1 MFRRLSAFALALLL
15 AGCAATPAPESA
27 AATAT
32 PSPSAA
38 LTQTP
43 GRCPTY
49 EEAMAAAAGPGET
62 GEGAYTDADA
72 CLQNA
77 YALAAALYAKDASA
91 AAAACGR
98 ALDDAPNENAGAA
111 DLFPFADLTGL
122 VVEGFAFT
130 GGGAG
135 EPLWL
140 QITVADPGATPL
152 PAGATTYAVE
162 FGDGYYTDANCVQA
176 LIPQAQYQPQQG
188 RAWQAVTSFRNW
200 VTGDAWQ
207 DAADLPPAGVAYY
220 LTSFAAG
227 RGVTAGETGAWP
239 ADRLAEQ
246 AQDAFGR
253 RLDVFDNPSEAAFR
267 SERYGGVYD
276 AETDTF
282 ALAASPGDSNRNWR
296 MTALTEEPDGTCTLT
311 LAEGTNCLWMEPA
324 AQLAYTLQEND
335 DGSFALLGAQWAGG
349 EKTPRYEIWNA
360 DVRLPDGTALPETL
374 PLRVEFAPGA
384 TWQQA
389 AEAVGMQPADL
400 QALNPGVPLRDDGT
414 FDGYPLLVDTGYPL
428 PQGGQRKVRIV
439 TPWVAYQGE
448 QVYTVP
454 ASLSREAGI
463 AAAEA
468 ADFLR
473 HLSLRSGYWPA
484 EPVESETGAEL
495 YQAQAGARFTEYGDL
510 ENYLAAVFTPELAA
524 QYAAGGYEPA
534 VSAYVGYLAGPQG
547 ELRFGGGE
555 RGGNPLLLTE
565 LCTEPQTRPDGSLVY
580 GILGIES
587 AADAGPGG
595 PPACAVWHT
604 VRLVETEEGW
614 RVAEMTLAG

>member
-38 LTQTP
+38 LTPTP

-49 EEAMAAAAGPGET
+49 DEAMTAAAGPGET
-62 GEGAYTDADA
+62 GKGAYTDADA

-98 ALDDAPNENAGAA
+98 ALDDAPNENAGAD

-152 PAGATTYAVE
+152 PAGAATYAVE

-220 LTSFAAG
+220 LTGFAAE

-282 ALAASPGDSNRNWR
+282 ALAASPGDANRNWR
-296 MTALTEEPDGTCTLT
+296 MTALAEEADGTCTLT
-311 LAEGTNCLWMEPA
+311 LARGANCLWMQPA
-324 AQLAYTLQEND
+324 AELAYTLQEND

-374 PLRVEFAPGA
+374 PLRVEFAPDT

-389 AEAVGMQPADL
+389 AEAAGMPPAGMNRRFPPMS
-400 QALNPGVPLRDDGT
+400 A
-414 FDGYPLLVDTGYPL
+414 
-428 PQGGQRKVRIV
+428 I
-439 TPWVAYQGE
+439 W
-448 QVYTVP
+448 P
-454 ASLSREAGI
+454 ARRGNSGL
-463 AAAEA
+463 AAA
-468 ADFLR
+468 
-473 HLSLRSGYWPA
+473 
-484 EPVESETGAEL
+484 
-495 YQAQAGARFTEYGDL
+495 
-510 ENYLAAVFTPELAA
+510 
-524 QYAAGGYEPA
+524 
-534 VSAYVGYLAGPQG
+534 
-547 ELRFGGGE
+547 
-555 RGGNPLLLTE
+555 
-565 LCTEPQTRPDGSLVY
+565 
-580 GILGIES
+580 S
-587 AADAGPGG
+587 AAATR
-595 PPACAVWHT
+595 CC
-604 VRLVETEEGW
+604 
-614 RVAEMTLAG
+614 

>member
-1 MFRRLSAFALALLL
+1 MFRRLSALALALLL

-38 LTQTP
+38 LTPTP
-43 GRCPTY
+43 GHCPTY
-49 EEAMAAAAGPGET
+49 DEAMAAAAGPGET

-122 VVEGFAFT
+122 AVEGFAFS

-135 EPLWL
+135 KPLWL

-282 ALAASPGDSNRNWR
+282 ALAASPGDANRNWR

-324 AQLAYTLQEND
+324 AELAYTLQEND

-374 PLRVEFAPGA
+374 PLRVAFAPDT

-389 AEAVGMQPADL
+389 AEAVGMPPAGMNRRFPPMS
-400 QALNPGVPLRDDGT
+400 A
-414 FDGYPLLVDTGYPL
+414 
-428 PQGGQRKVRIV
+428 I
-439 TPWVAYQGE
+439 W
-448 QVYTVP
+448 P
-454 ASLSREAGI
+454 ARRGNSGL
-463 AAAEA
+463 AAA
-468 ADFLR
+468 
-473 HLSLRSGYWPA
+473 
-484 EPVESETGAEL
+484 
-495 YQAQAGARFTEYGDL
+495 
-510 ENYLAAVFTPELAA
+510 
-524 QYAAGGYEPA
+524 
-534 VSAYVGYLAGPQG
+534 
-547 ELRFGGGE
+547 
-555 RGGNPLLLTE
+555 
-565 LCTEPQTRPDGSLVY
+565 
-580 GILGIES
+580 S
-587 AADAGPGG
+587 AAATR
-595 PPACAVWHT
+595 CC
-604 VRLVETEEGW
+604 
-614 RVAEMTLAG
+614 